1 MNLRLGLLSL
11 AMISASAAETESL
24 DEVFT
29 LKLHR
34 PGEGAP
40 LPIAATRQLAS
51 ALDYRGKVE
60 LDIDRKR
67 LNGLVKS
74 VRRDEAELT
83 SLHPQTLITLLSA
96 ATAYVDALGDE
107 QKEKLAHAYQRP
119 SVPTNS
125 LPAAQ
130 RTVENNAAVEL
141 ALRTLDEIREREFKR
156 TGKEKKPLTAIETK
170 AAESDAKL
178 KVMAET
184 IIEGN
189 AKIRLGNRGVAFIAL
204 MKAINEHLAAI
215 NMDAVGRKAFLQ
227 RITGGETFIKLSE
240 VRTLVDE
247 GIRQWEADVRARR
260 EELAKRALS
269 LEIQADLAEPTR
281 GGGTRIEVLGYTTL
295 ADGNRAQVAR
305 QEFPDEKTEQQ
316 IEMVQQTKK
325 DLESELKKAKI
336 SAEHI
341 TSLHEQTQAQARV
354 TADLITTEVLALA
367 PAMKDLARLQGVLS
381 RHAEAATSKTIQNA
395 RAVID
400 PLMSALTVIE
410 SNVTSLKKRIAT
422 NEINPADIGTL
433 ATEAR
438 KLEEAII
445 SATTALKEW
454 PAQQTLIAENQVG
467 AEIKT
472 AAQAANIVIAK
483 LSGQLSKIQSPMT
496 QLAGLLDNS
505 DTLTQAAA
513 FGERLPKLTPQ
524 PTLQSASAALDG
536 LVNLDGSGATPGQ
549 VLRLRW
555 FLTRVDGDKK
565 GLPSGGAAM
574 EVDKLGWSSHPSA
587 HLLLANRNGD
597 GQNYLLAPALSQT
610 WNYHPDGVDGQAK
623 PSSFEQGWR
632 FLDPGIGVAVV
643 ALPVE
648 DKIELGI
655 AAQISIFNGFI
666 SGGYGFD
673 VQTDHN
679 RTFWFIGLDLVK
691 SFSSLTP

>member
-96 ATAYVDALGDE
+96 ATAYVDALGDDQE
-107 QKEKLAHAYQRP
+107 KKIAAFGTKSADSTTDKKELPQTDEKKSTTPAVQLAEKLKSEIQQR
-119 SVPTNS
+119 
-125 LPAAQ
+125 Q
-130 RTVENNAAVEL
+130 RTRGDSGN
-141 ALRTLDEIREREFKR
+141 
-156 TGKEKKPLTAIETK
+156 KK
-170 AAESDAKL
+170 SDAVDL
-178 KVMAET
+178 ELLAFAET
-184 IIEGN
+184 VIAN
-189 AKIRLGNRGVAFIAL
+189 DQRARLGNRGVAFIAL
-204 MKAINEHLAAI
+204 MKTINEHLAAT

-240 VRTLVDE
+240 VRALVDE

-381 RHAEAATSKTIQNA
+381 RHAEAATSKTILNA

-410 SNVTSLKKRIAT
+410 SNVASLKKRIAT

-467 AEIKT
+467 AEVKT

-483 LSGQLSKIQSPMT
+483 LSGQLPKIHSPMT

-524 PTLQSASAALDG
+524 PTPQPASAALDG

-555 FLTRVDGDKK
+555 FLTRADGDKK

-610 WNYHPDGVDGQAK
+610 WNYHPDGVDGKDAK
-623 PSSFEQGWR
+623 PSAFEQGWR

-673 VQTDHN
+673 VQADHN

-691 SFSSLTP
+691 SFSSLSP